1 MSPRPGT
8 TTDGPRTG
16 DRPATYRD
24 LFSVGEFRA
33 LYAAGALSGVGD
45 YLSRVAVAAIMYE
58 ATGSVLASAAS
69 IAVTYLPWLA
79 GAPLLVA
86 LAERYPHRRVMLGCD
101 LGRLVLVGI
110 AAIPGLPVLL
120 LPVLMFGAA
129 MLAPPFESSR
139 SALLPRILAGD
150 RYVLGLSV
158 NGVTTQITQVGGFV
172 LGGVIAALNARAVL
186 GADAVTF
193 GLSALLIWAWVT
205 PRAAAPRAAERTGLL
220 RETAAGFALVFGDR
234 VLRSIAL
241 VVLAGIAFTV
251 LPAGLSAGWADDLHG
266 GTATQGL
273 IMAAEP
279 VGMAIGGVVIGR
291 LTPPALRPRLIRPL
305 AMLVPLSLVG
315 ALAAPPLPVVLL
327 LAVLTGFAMSML
339 FPANGLFV
347 RALPDGFRAR
357 AFGVMQAGLQLVQGT
372 VLLGGGAVATV
383 LGAPRTVGSW
393 ALVGLAVMA
402 AVTMLWPRE
411 ADFRRAFARAGDR

>member
-1 MSPRPGT
+1 MSARPDT
-8 TTDGPRTG
+8 TADRPRTG

-33 LYAAGALSGVGD
+33 LYAAGALSGIGD
-45 YLSRVAVAAIMYE
+45 YLARVAVAAIMYQ

-79 GAPLLVA
+79 GAPFLVA
-86 LAERYPHRRVMLGCD
+86 LAERYPYRRVMLACD
-101 LGRLVLVGI
+101 LGRFGLVGI

-129 MLAPPFESSR
+129 MLSPPFESSR
-139 SALLPRILAGD
+139 SALLPRILSGD

-158 NGVTTQITQVGGFV
+158 NGVTAQITQVGGFV

-193 GLSALLIWAWVT
+193 GLSALLIRTWVT
-205 PRAAAPRAAERTGLL
+205 PRAAAPRAPERTGLL

-234 VLRSIAL
+234 VLRPIAL

-251 LPAGLSAGWADDLHG
+251 LPAGLSAGWAHDLHG
-266 GTATQGL
+266 GAATQGL

-279 VGMAIGGVVIGR
+279 VGMAIGGVVVGR

-305 AMLVPLSLVG
+305 AMLVPVSLVG

-357 AFGVMQAGLQLVQGT
+357 AFGVMQAGLQLVQGA

-383 LGAPRTVGSW
+383 LGTPRTVGSW

-402 AVTMLWPRE
+402 AVTLLWPRE
-411 ADFRRAFARAGDR
+411 ADFRRAFARTGDR